1 MNVSRF
7 SLSSPLAYTV
17 PLASVAM
24 AKHRLGKLVDN
35 NDDNAIKAEDLA
47 PIKEEMVADTSGVSL
62 PTEKQTPPWENT
74 LSEIIPE
81 QSEKVAPPVTDVV
94 SISTQSQS
102 ASVKPKVA
110 TAQQPQAVK
119 EKKEKQSDWVPSAI
133 ALGLVGTAATVGVIL
148 PQWLEENKP
157 LEQRHKDFMKKL
169 SSMKPYSVEEFEGV
183 KDDKG
188 NYKVKGVRGRAI
200 EILDRLRGA
209 EGDEWLKKEPQT
221 QFFLDSLVNRTPENL
236 EASYKAYK
244 RQLIM
249 ESLNAKYGKYT
260 LVKSD
265 VDGTAEFKDF
275 SNHTNGVSELT
286 PANFSLGQGYELSV
300 RAKSKAALEFG
311 EKNAENPS
319 YTLTEM
325 VQEMKELGMY
335 GATTTLK
342 DGSIVLE
349 DAFSETML
357 TRWTQNTEKA
367 FKILKGEALKRFM
380 EGVSLALVTA
390 RAGGSGTVFEAGS
403 PNPITGAGL
412 GKDNKYQNRPFGGAP
427 QLLKM
432 DPTNCYN
439 HVNTYGIGG
448 AYVVDRQL
456 ICPMPFAD
464 SSLFGL
470 PDMLVEAGILDAV
483 YESSDSPL
491 RQVEP
496 KGVLT
501 GWMKDIMVEY
511 LSTKV
516 NEIETARDK
525 EKQLN
530 DIFDVLVS
538 NCSDKPEAGQAESPR
553 ALMKKIIENQ
563 WKHAGK
569 GDNPTKEALLNRYY
583 MTSESMHDFAL
594 PQAWEGKMN
603 QVFEVA
609 LDCADKIEK
618 GIPVTKEGHPK
629 TMKEVGEY
637 LKNHTRKL
645 EPADYDYFNIPF
657 SEAVKEDGSIDFISH
672 HKRVRFAKEA
682 TDSVTSGD
690 KNFQAPV
697 GKTQLAK
704 IEAFASKGENL
715 TINELKAFNK
725 ELMTVDIACLTV
737 HTIEAE
743 LDGLFVDIK
752 KAEHLFSKGK
762 GSNPT
767 DIKLMILETQKWKV
781 LKRII
786 ELEDNPDIKRVLK
799 DLGYAGI
806 LRVSSSEEKLCYP
819 SGDVP
824 EGSRYLI
831 NMVNNSS
838 ALNLAHYLQD
848 ERLDDAMLAKIVKEA
863 GVNLL
868 ADPTG
873 SYVES
878 VLNQAL
884 DKGAVLNFINN
895 ISVLEAFA
903 GDSTGTDRAAICKL
917 LAETPIHTSFVV
929 RNMITDPQMLSGL
942 VDALNIEA
950 STCAALLKAYK
961 KQFKKNK
968 VNPDDQKLLIDL
980 NETQLK
986 ANPLRYKYQ
995 KLYVK
1000 DADGNLVQAIDP
1012 KTKKPLF
1019 DKEGNKI
1026 WKIDVLK
1033 DYVVLVGD
1041 GHKDLLPY
1049 FKNTTT
1055 HADAINKEDIA
1066 IPIDD
1071 YKQVVKNVYQGL
1083 IMERCIR
1090 ADDVPFNH
1098 LRSEMVLGLLNEKVW
1113 GTDFNT
1119 YKELRDNHYLAQKA
1133 ILYESTNSALPFF
1146 RKNPFAF
1153 SLGMPHDATFA
1164 SEKFLPAN
1172 LAALEKDPAL
1182 RNKLPNVF
1190 GLVHMAALSVGKTY
1204 LNANAI
1210 GGIMALTGGAIAIG
1224 TAVYQLVS
1232 VWNKPVAKLPMAQ
1245 PTVPLPAA
1253 TVVPPASVVNNP
1265 ATPPKPIAP
1274 LVPSPSPTVPTEKDA
1289 SSTTTAEEANNS
1301 SSNTVTAND
1310 EPLQALSK
1318 QLNFLRTAA
1327 TSWRLGGTAQ
1337 VVASSSQLSLPVEKK
1352 DLHRRVVGYQ
1362 QQQQSASTADAPTFS
1377 TQG

>member
-200 EILDRLRGA
+200 EILDKLRGA

-357 TRWTQNTEKA
+357 TQWTENTQKA
-367 FKILKGEALKRFM
+367 FKILKGKALKRFM

-390 RAGGSGTVFEAGS
+390 RAGGSGTVFEASS
-403 PNPITGAGL
+403 PNHITGAGL

-470 PDMLVEAGILDAV
+470 PDMLVKAGILDAV

-516 NEIETARDK
+516 TEFD
-525 EKQLN
+525 N
-530 DIFDVLVS
+530 DPAKLEEVFKVLVS
-538 NCSDKPEAGQAESPR
+538 NCSDKVEAGQTESPR

-563 WKHAGK
+563 WDNAGK

-618 GIPVTKEGHPK
+618 GIPVTKEGYPK

-657 SEAVKEDGSIDFISH
+657 SEAVKEEDGSIDFISH

-704 IEAFASKGENL
+704 IEAFASKGEQL
-715 TINELKAFNK
+715 TLGELKAFNK

-806 LRVSSSEEKLCYP
+806 LRVSSSEKKLCYP

-838 ALNLAHYLQD
+838 ALNLADYLQD

-968 VNPDDQKLLIDL
+968 VHPHDQKLLIDL

-986 ANPLRYKYQ
+986 ANPLRYKHQ

-1000 DADGNLVQAIDP
+1000 DGNGALIPIIDP
-1012 KTKKPLF
+1012 KTKQQKLH
-1019 DKEGNKI
+1019 KETNELLWETK
-1026 WKIDVLK
+1026 VLK

-1119 YKELRDNHYLAQKA
+1119 YKELRDNHNLAQKA

-1164 SEKFLPAN
+1164 SEKFLPKN

-1190 GLVHMAALSVGKTY
+1190 GWVHMAALSVGKTY

-1253 TVVPPASVVNNP
+1253 TVPPASVVNNP

-1289 SSTTTAEEANNS
+1289 SSTTTTEEANNS
-1301 SSNTVTAND
+1301 SSSTVTAND

-1362 QQQQSASTADAPTFS
+1362 QQSASTADAPTFS

>member
-311 EKNAENPS
+311 EKNAGSPS
-319 YTLTEM
+319 YKLTAM

-390 RAGGSGTVFEAGS
+390 RAGGSGTVFEASS
-403 PNPITGAGL
+403 PNHIAGAGL
-412 GKDNKYQNRPFGGAP
+412 GKDNNYQNRPFGGAP

-439 HVNTYGIGG
+439 HVNTFGIGG

-470 PDMLVEAGILDAV
+470 PQMLIDAGILDTV
-483 YESSDSPL
+483 YESSDNPL
-491 RQVEP
+491 RQIEP

-501 GWMKDIMVEY
+501 GWMKDIMVQY

-516 NEIETARDK
+516 TEFD
-525 EKQLN
+525 N
-530 DIFDVLVS
+530 DPAKLEEVFKVLVS
-538 NCSDKPEAGQAESPR
+538 NCSDKAEAGKSKSPR
-553 ALMKKIIENQ
+553 DEMREIIKNQ
-563 WKHAGK
+563 WKNAGID
-569 GDNPTKEALLNRYY
+569 GNPTKEALLNRYY

-618 GIPVTKEGHPK
+618 GIPVTKEGYPK
-629 TMKEVGEY
+629 TMAEVGQY

-645 EPADYDYFNIPF
+645 EPADHDYFNEPF
-657 SEAVKEDGSIDFISH
+657 SKAEGAGTDIDFISNP
-672 HKRVRFAKEA
+672 KRVRFAKEA

-690 KNFQAPV
+690 ENFKAPV

-704 IEAFASKGENL
+704 IEAFASKGEQL
-715 TINELKAFNK
+715 TIDELKAFNK
-725 ELMTVDIACLTV
+725 ELMTVDIACLT
-737 HTIEAE
+737 A
-743 LDGLFVDIK
+743 
-752 KAEHLFSKGK
+752 HL
-762 GSNPT
+762 
-767 DIKLMILETQKWKV
+767 
-781 LKRII
+781 
-786 ELEDNPDIKRVLK
+786 
-799 DLGYAGI
+799 
-806 LRVSSSEEKLCYP
+806 
-819 SGDVP
+819 
-824 EGSRYLI
+824 
-831 NMVNNSS
+831 
-838 ALNLAHYLQD
+838 
-848 ERLDDAMLAKIVKEA
+848 
-863 GVNLL
+863 
-868 ADPTG
+868 
-873 SYVES
+873 
-878 VLNQAL
+878 
-884 DKGAVLNFINN
+884 
-895 ISVLEAFA
+895 
-903 GDSTGTDRAAICKL
+903 
-917 LAETPIHTSFVV
+917 
-929 RNMITDPQMLSGL
+929 
-942 VDALNIEA
+942 
-950 STCAALLKAYK
+950 
-961 KQFKKNK
+961 
-968 VNPDDQKLLIDL
+968 
-980 NETQLK
+980 
-986 ANPLRYKYQ
+986 
-995 KLYVK
+995 
-1000 DADGNLVQAIDP
+1000 
-1012 KTKKPLF
+1012 
-1019 DKEGNKI
+1019 
-1026 WKIDVLK
+1026 
-1033 DYVVLVGD
+1033 
-1041 GHKDLLPY
+1041 
-1049 FKNTTT
+1049 
-1055 HADAINKEDIA
+1055 
-1066 IPIDD
+1066 
-1071 YKQVVKNVYQGL
+1071 
-1083 IMERCIR
+1083 
-1090 ADDVPFNH
+1090 
-1098 LRSEMVLGLLNEKVW
+1098 
-1113 GTDFNT
+1113 
-1119 YKELRDNHYLAQKA
+1119 
-1133 ILYESTNSALPFF
+1133 
-1146 RKNPFAF
+1146 
-1153 SLGMPHDATFA
+1153 
-1164 SEKFLPAN
+1164 
-1172 LAALEKDPAL
+1172 
-1182 RNKLPNVF
+1182 
-1190 GLVHMAALSVGKTY
+1190 
-1204 LNANAI
+1204 
-1210 GGIMALTGGAIAIG
+1210 
-1224 TAVYQLVS
+1224 
-1232 VWNKPVAKLPMAQ
+1232 
-1245 PTVPLPAA
+1245 
-1253 TVVPPASVVNNP
+1253 
-1265 ATPPKPIAP
+1265 
-1274 LVPSPSPTVPTEKDA
+1274 
-1289 SSTTTAEEANNS
+1289 ANN
-1301 SSNTVTAND
+1301 
-1310 EPLQALSK
+1310 
-1318 QLNFLRTAA
+1318 R
-1327 TSWRLGGTAQ
+1327 
-1337 VVASSSQLSLPVEKK
+1337 
-1352 DLHRRVVGYQ
+1352 
-1362 QQQQSASTADAPTFS
+1362 
-1377 TQG
+1377 